1 MPALALSRHVFA
13 LGFFSL
19 ALVVSLGLGLTV
31 ARQAAHGFTAPQTMV
46 AIFPPGASARA
57 SREAIREA
65 IREAGALPRRE
76 LLGGVLVSF
85 VVWDPQQIMQLERS
99 GAFSLALF
107 SRPSFTLGCGAS
119 VPP

>member
-1 MPALALSRHVFA
+1 MPALALNRHVFA

-57 SREAIREA
+57 SREA